1 MKLGAQHIATLIN
14 SLSSLNLG
22 LLTTS
27 LGNSIKP
34 IALNLKG
41 NALEYI
47 DSQFLP
53 EVLNDLRKNLQALP
67 AVTSVAQLTSAD
79 YVGAI
84 NKLIERY
91 SVAHKFYC
99 TQSKSTTGNQQVTAF
114 AKKAI
119 IAHILNWINK
129 AYVMALKSAGAAG
142 VSVVDRQINAA
153 QYGNGLEP
161 YKWDFETLPVTV
173 SLFGLTQT
181 GQNAPLNIGDTSLV
195 ISEIPVD
202 DIDFESLINSFEIA
216 GKDQIAD
223 KVKGGIDQV
232 AKNPNILMWIVGAA
246 VGGYALA
253 KMK

>member
-27 LGNSIKP
+27 LADSIKP

-119 IAHILNWINK
+119 LANILNWINK
-129 AYVMALKSAGAAG
+129 AYVMAIKTAGAAG
-142 VSVVDRQINAA
+142 VSVVDREINAA
-153 QYGNGLEP
+153 QYANGLEN
-161 YKWDFETLPVTV
+161 YAWDFETLPVNV
-173 SLFGLTQT
+173 SFFGLTNT
-181 GQNAPLNIGDTSLV
+181 GQQSPLTIGNTSLV
-195 ISEIPVD
+195 VPEMPVEN
-202 DIDFESLINSFEIA
+202 IDFESLIDGIEIP
-216 GKDQIAD
+216 GKDQITE

-232 AKNPNILMWIVGAA
+232 ANNPNILLWVVGAA